1 MQPNSSLTFVD
12 ALSGRTQ
19 EIRQKL
25 RCLVE
30 DAEASIRT
38 TSTTYEMKYVECY
51 LCARRHPLGAKKC
64 HPCKSIELRQSFC
77 TIELRVSSYME
88 ALRRAE
94 LWGSSTPLD
103 SLAATEILARMSRA
117 RNDLKHICDAGRD
130 SPLKVEIEAVS
141 DSIQRLLDH
150 DSSLD
155 LEEPSQ
161 EGGVRVIDLQAE

>member
-1 MQPNSSLTFVD
+1 
-12 ALSGRTQ
+12 
-19 EIRQKL
+19 
-25 RCLVE
+25 
-30 DAEASIRT
+30 
-38 TSTTYEMKYVECY
+38 
-51 LCARRHPLGAKKC
+51 
-64 HPCKSIELRQSFC
+64 
-77 TIELRVSSYME
+77 ME

-130 SPLKVEIEAVS
+130 CPLKVEIEAVS

-161 EGGVRVIDLQAE
+161 EGGVWVIDLQAE